1 MNRIKDIFYFKKIFF
16 SLIFIFILFVLFFL
30 IVNPFILSFTWA
42 GVIVISTWPILLF
55 IERLLWNKRFLAV
68 FIMLVFLLLLLVIP
82 IVILLSSL
90 IDNIYPL
97 INKFKHNHI
106 NFPKLFCLIK
116 IPLIGEKLFINYDK
130 FILGKNI
137 LIFNKLHPY
146 LGKLVEFLVFQA
158 KQFTI
163 LLLNIILTLIFVIFL
178 YFKGDKLS
186 KSIRKFVCNFFLD
199 QGLIIFDFIG
209 ESIRFIVLGVLL
221 TALIQ
226 GVLSGIGLIISN
238 MPYAG
243 FLALLAILF
252 SLLQIGSLP
261 VLIVSIIF
269 LYING
274 DIFHGSI
281 LFIWSILIAVLDGI
295 LRFVLIKMS
304 YDIPFLL
311 IISGIFGGFLSFG
324 IIGVFIGP
332 VILDILYRSIN
343 LFIYND

>member
-1 MNRIKDIFYFKKIFF
+1 MDIMKDIVYFKKMFF
-16 SLIFIFILFVLFFL
+16 SFIFIVILFILFFL
-30 IVNPFILSFTWA
+30 IINPFILSFTWA
-42 GVIVISTWPILLF
+42 SVIVISTWPILLF

-68 FIMLVFLLLLLVIP
+68 FIMLFFLLLSLVIP

-106 NFPKLFCLIK
+106 NLPKLFWFIR
-116 IPLIGEKLFINYDK
+116 IPSIGEKLFINYDK
-130 FILGKNI
+130 FISSDNI

-158 KQFTI
+158 KQFTT
-163 LLLNIILTLIFVIFL
+163 LLLNIISTLIFVIFL

-186 KSIRKFVCNFFLD
+186 KSIRKFICDFFLD
-199 QGLIIFDFIG
+199 QGLVIFDFIG
-209 ESIRFIVLGVLL
+209 KSVRFIVLGVLL

-226 GVLSGIGLIISN
+226 GILSGIGLLFSN
-238 MPYAG
+238 MPYTG
-243 FLALLAILF
+243 FLTLLAILF

-261 VLIVSIIF
+261 ILIISIIF
-269 LYING
+269 LYLEG
-274 DIFHGSI
+274 DVFHGSI
-281 LFIWSILIAVLDGI
+281 LFIWSILVAILDGI
-295 LRFVLIKMS
+295 LRFILIRIS

-311 IISGIFGGFLSFG
+311 IIFGIFGGFLSFG

-343 LFIYND
+343 LFIYGD